1 MECSMMSQ
9 ENAWLNGR
17 ELLISEIEI
26 RVEAMRSEAE
36 KTRGFRAGLLV
47 FLERRL
53 TRAKSALTT
62 LRHLPSALS
71 EGRRQTVDRM
81 VSAIIGT
88 LRHAEITLRGE
99 SGTPPEP
106 DREFLRERR
115 QGERRQSPS
124 RRSGKRPEPAGQD
137 EEPARPPEPDRDRDV
152 GDGS

>member
-1 MECSMMSQ
+1 MMSQ
-9 ENAWLNGR
+9 ENAWLTGR

-36 KTRGFRAGLLV
+36 KTRGFRAGVLV

-53 TRAKSALTT
+53 TRAKSALAT

-106 DREFLRERR
+106 DQEFLRERR
-115 QGERRQSPS
+115 RAERRQSPS
-124 RRSGKRPEPAGQD
+124 RRATRRPVPAGQD
-137 EEPARPPEPDRDRDV
+137 EDPASPPEPDRDRDV

>member
-1 MECSMMSQ
+1 MECSMIQ
-9 ENAWLNGR
+9 ENAWLTGR

-53 TRAKSALTT
+53 TRAKSALAT

-81 VSAIIGT
+81 VSATIGT

-106 DREFLRERR
+106 EREFPRERR
-115 QGERRQSPS
+115 QGERRQST
-124 RRSGKRPEPAGQD
+124 RTLVPAGQD
-137 EEPARPPEPDRDRDV
+137 EEPARPPEPDRDPDV

>member
-1 MECSMMSQ
+1 MSQ
-9 ENAWLNGR
+9 ENAWLTGR
-17 ELLISEIEI
+17 ELLINEIEI
-26 RVEAMRSEAE
+26 RVEAIRSEAE
-36 KTRGFRAGLLV
+36 KARGFRAGVLV

-53 TRAKSALTT
+53 TRAKSALAT

-99 SGTPPEP
+99 SGTPPER
-106 DREFLRERR
+106 DQEFIRERR
-115 QGERRQSPS
+115 RGERRQFPS
-124 RRSGKRPEPAGQD
+124 RRGSGSPVPAGQD
-137 EEPARPPEPDRDRDV
+137 EDPASPPEPDRDRDV

>member
-1 MECSMMSQ
+1 MMSQ
-9 ENAWLNGR
+9 ESAWLNGR

-36 KTRGFRAGLLV
+36 KTRGFRAGFLV

-53 TRAKSALTT
+53 TRAKSALAT
-62 LRHLPSALS
+62 LRHLPSAVS
-71 EGRRQTVDRM
+71 ESRRHTVDRM

-99 SGTPPEP
+99 SGRGESGTPPEP

-115 QGERRQSPS
+115 RAERRQRPS
-124 RRSGKRPEPAGQD
+124 RRATRPPMPAGQD
-137 EEPARPPEPDRDRDV
+137 EESPPEPDRDRDV

>member
-9 ENAWLNGR
+9 ENAWLTGR

-36 KTRGFRAGLLV
+36 KTRGFRAGFLV

-53 TRAKSALTT
+53 TRAKSALAT

-115 QGERRQSPS
+115 RGERRQDPS
-124 RRSGKRPEPAGQD
+124 RTATGRRVPAGRD
-137 EEPARPPEPDRDRDV
+137 EEPASSPEPNRDV

>member
-9 ENAWLNGR
+9 ENAWLTGR

-36 KTRGFRAGLLV
+36 KTRGFRAELLV

-53 TRAKSALTT
+53 TRAKSALAT
-62 LRHLPSALS
+62 LRHLPSAVS

-99 SGTPPEP
+99 SGTPAEPE
-106 DREFLRERR
+106 REFLRERR
-115 QGERRQSPS
+115 QGDRRQSTRTLVS
-124 RRSGKRPEPAGQD
+124 AGQD
-137 EEPARPPEPDRDRDV
+137 EEPASPPEPDRDPDA
-152 GDGS
+152 GNGS

>member
-1 MECSMMSQ
+1 MMSQ
-9 ENAWLNGR
+9 ENAWLTGR
-17 ELLISEIEI
+17 ELLINEIEI
-26 RVEAMRSEAE
+26 RVEAIRSEAE
-36 KTRGFRAGLLV
+36 KTRGFRAGVLV

-53 TRAKSALTT
+53 TRAKSALAT

-99 SGTPPEP
+99 SGTPPER
-106 DREFLRERR
+106 DQEFIRERR
-115 QGERRQSPS
+115 RGERRQSPS
-124 RRSGKRPEPAGQD
+124 RRAGRSPVPAGQD
-137 EEPARPPEPDRDRDV
+137 EDPASPPEPDRDRDV

>member
-1 MECSMMSQ
+1 MERSMMSQ
-9 ENAWLNGR
+9 ESAWLNGR
-17 ELLISEIEI
+17 ELLISEIEL

-36 KTRGFRAGLLV
+36 KTRGFRAGLIV

-62 LRHLPSALS
+62 LRHLPSAVS
-71 EGRRQTVDRM
+71 EGRRHTVDRM

-99 SGTPPEP
+99 SGPRESGTPPEP

-115 QGERRQSPS
+115 RQNGGNIPRGLQPDLPCQQGRMRRVHPS
-124 RRSGKRPEPAGQD
+124 RTGTGM
-137 EEPARPPEPDRDRDV
+137 
-152 GDGS
+152 

>member
-1 MECSMMSQ
+1 MMSQ
-9 ENAWLNGR
+9 ENAWLTGR
-17 ELLISEIEI
+17 ELLINEIEI
-26 RVEAMRSEAE
+26 RVEAIRSEAE
-36 KTRGFRAGLLV
+36 KTRGFRAGVLV

-53 TRAKSALTT
+53 TRAKSALAT

-106 DREFLRERR
+106 DQEFIRERR
-115 QGERRQSPS
+115 RAERRQSPS
-124 RRSGKRPEPAGQD
+124 RRATGRPEPTGQD
-137 EEPARPPEPDRDRDV
+137 EDPASPPEPDRDRDV

>member
-1 MECSMMSQ
+1 MMSQ
-9 ENAWLNGR
+9 ESAWLNGR
-17 ELLISEIEI
+17 ELLISEIEL

-36 KTRGFRAGLLV
+36 KTRGFRAGLIV

-62 LRHLPSALS
+62 LRHLPSAVS
-71 EGRRQTVDRM
+71 EGRRHTVDRM

-99 SGTPPEP
+99 SGPRESGTPPEP

-115 QGERRQSPS
+115 RAERRQHPS
-124 RRSGKRPEPAGQD
+124 RRATRPAVPAGQD
-137 EEPARPPEPDRDRDV
+137 EESPPEPDRDRHV